1 MSWLAGLARKENQAE
16 GAGRRH
22 TVSLLEGFGGG
33 PGCSSREV
41 ELESRLEEVEFT
53 VARLGKELDEA
64 LRAQMN
70 SEEQVELLEAEL
82 NDRNELLCGLR
93 EQIGQM
99 SLIKEEPKEKDQSD
113 VLKKLEEDLETT
125 KVQLN
130 AEIERESDLE
140 DRLLKEQGKCETLEG
155 ELLAME
161 TDLKEERREKREVAE
176 QLEEM
181 KLEVQLLREK
191 VAGRSVTAFATEES
205 PDVSMVQDDSQSDKM
220 MSMIHDMSL
229 DDGLVEGGKFLVRNS
244 VSSLCSVS
252 SLSLVEE
259 LVEVTGEEE
268 RLTCSRCD
276 EKAGIHVT
284 EEAKHRL
291 IKFLHQVVPQKRL
304 EEVNSAVSTFL
315 EEVEGRCEV
324 IEEAGEDGVK
334 ILECSDNWSLGN
346 LLWICL
352 LVFFGLA
359 SFTFCGLKLNHTEYY
374 PATWHGLRYL

>member
-1 MSWLAGLARKENQAE
+1 ME
-16 GAGRRH
+16 GEGRRQ

-82 NDRNELLCGLR
+82 NDRNELLRGLR

-113 VLKKLEEDLETT
+113 VLKKLEEELENT

-130 AEIERESDLE
+130 AEIERESNLE
-140 DRLLKEQGKCETLEG
+140 DRLLKEQGKCEMLEG
-155 ELLAME
+155 ELLARE

-191 VAGRSVTAFATEES
+191 VAGRSVTAFVTEES

-229 DDGLVEGGKFLVRNS
+229 DDGLVDGGKFLVRNS
-244 VSSLCSVS
+244 LSSLCSIS
-252 SLSLVEE
+252 SLR
-259 LVEVTGEEE
+259 EVV
-268 RLTCSRCD
+268 
-276 EKAGIHVT
+276 K
-284 EEAKHRL
+284 K
-291 IKFLHQVVPQKRL
+291 KRIFYGQ
-304 EEVNSAVSTFL
+304 ADRK
-315 EEVEGRCEV
+315 G
-324 IEEAGEDGVK
+324 
-334 ILECSDNWSLGN
+334 
-346 LLWICL
+346 
-352 LVFFGLA
+352 
-359 SFTFCGLKLNHTEYY
+359 
-374 PATWHGLRYL
+374 